1 MTVAELIEF
10 LSGLDPNRVVIVS
23 KDSEGNCYSPLSGG
37 YTAAYRP
44 DSRWNGEVGL
54 EELTEDDKKYGYTE
68 EDIISDGQPCVVL
81 KPRC

>member
-23 KDSEGNCYSPLSGG
+23 KDAEGNHYSPLSGC

-44 DSRWNGEVGL
+44 DSTWSGEVGL

-68 EDIISDGQPCVVL
+68 EDVISDGQPCVVITPL
-81 KPRC
+81 C